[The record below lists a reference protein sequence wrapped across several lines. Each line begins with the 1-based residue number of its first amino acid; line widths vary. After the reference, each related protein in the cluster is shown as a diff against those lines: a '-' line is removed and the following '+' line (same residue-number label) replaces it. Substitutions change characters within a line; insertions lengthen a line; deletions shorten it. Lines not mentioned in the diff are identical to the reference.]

1 MNRACCIVL
10 PRGHIRFLVHLP
22 YQDSLALQKHTGVVI
37 TDSVGIQKETTF
49 QGAPCL
55 TERPVTTTIG
65 TKVLVGRD
73 SAHLASE
80 LARVLS
86 Q

>member
-1 MNRACCIVL
+1 VMNRVCCIVL
-10 PRGHIRFLVHLP
+10 PRGNFRFLVHLP
-22 YQDSLALQKHTGVVI
+22 YEDFLALQKCTGVVI

-49 QGAPCL
+49 LGAPCL
-55 TERPVTTTIG
+55 TERLVTTTMG
-65 TKVLVGRD
+65 TKVLIGRD

-86 Q
+86 